1 MKYFEPIRINT
12 LNNTILVFQIPEGLL
27 QIFVQLVEIGLNLGF
42 TILNGVLQVQATSES
57 SLSMQFRGTL
67 P

>member
-27 QIFVQLVEIGLNLGF
+27 QIFVQLVEIGLNFGF
-42 TILNGVLQVQATSES
+42 AVLNGVLQVQEPSES
-57 SLSMQFRGTL
+57 TISMQLRGTL

>member
-42 TILNGVLQVQATSES
+42 AVLNGVLQVQEPSES
-57 SLSMQFRGTL
+57 TLSMQFRGTL